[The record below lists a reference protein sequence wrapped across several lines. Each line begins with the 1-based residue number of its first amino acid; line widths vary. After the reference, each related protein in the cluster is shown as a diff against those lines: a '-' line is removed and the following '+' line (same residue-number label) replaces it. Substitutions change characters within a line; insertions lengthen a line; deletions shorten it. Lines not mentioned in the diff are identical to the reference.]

1 MFQVSTTHKQACVR
15 RTGGRPHRISH
26 LLYSLIYIK
35 WYVNHFCC
43 GGQNYVPCFFSRV
56 FHRFHAFCTSRASTA
71 LQWTNRRANRG
82 MRCNGRTDRPIVLPC
97 NGQMDRPI
105 VPLAM
110 NILRTPHGGGCSLPA
125 DTEWSGRF
133 LTAIASKRSPF
144 SYQRMITGECRAYL
158 APAYSPGHALL
169 HRFLRFRPLSLAC
182 RGDTVCNMHSLFL
195 RAVMQRSW
203 VRCVPLKL
211 CAIWQTLIYMLIF
224 LLLLLVVLPLPP
236 C

>member
-1 MFQVSTTHKQACVR
+1 MFHVFFLAFFTVFTRFVHLVR
-15 RTGGRPHRISH
+15 RPLCNGRTDGPIVVCAATDERTDQS
-26 LLYSLIYIK
+26 
-35 WYVNHFCC
+35 CC
-43 GGQNYVPCFFSRV
+43 AERTDRP
-56 FHRFHAFCTSRASTA
+56 TM
-71 LQWTNRRANRG
+71 LP
-82 MRCNGRTDRPIVLPC
+82 CNGRTDRPIVLPC